1 MLVPVIT
8 ISQIIFIVY
17 EDVGKLECKELPPD
31 PKKNKYVKLKLLVT
45 IHWNVIMLIP
55 IDKLSN
61 VLSTFGCA
69 CGVWK
74 PSLNLC
80 DCHHSLPCIVGGPLC
95 GIKKKAHYVCEV
107 RRKLSQQSLSLWNV
121 NVVGNLPFE
130 SENCIVYKAFNCACR
145 LTLFFYC
152 FRLFWFLLLA

>member
-1 MLVPVIT
+1 VPVIT

-95 GIKKKAHYVCEV
+95 VRSEEEIEPAVLVLVECECC
-107 RRKLSQQSLSLWNV
+107 RKLTFWVWKLHCLQS
-121 NVVGNLPFE
+121 F
-130 SENCIVYKAFNCACR
+130 
-145 LTLFFYC
+145 
-152 FRLFWFLLLA
+152 